1 MHQELTPQTMFLQ
14 PRLHQEA
21 LAVLDSDKSP
31 KRRRCMEDK
40 MPPFIARH
48 YHTRE
53 VTKSVS
59 LQELGGTY
67 KKCHPVESRMYIA
80 TDHKRKVRHYTTA
93 WESAMKSRMSAEQC
107 RRSTRRETGRLSIG
121 FKTGD

>member
-1 MHQELTPQTMFLQ
+1 
-14 PRLHQEA
+14 
-21 LAVLDSDKSP
+21 
-31 KRRRCMEDK
+31 
-40 MPPFIARH
+40 MPPSIARH

-67 KKCHPVESRMYIA
+67 KKCHPIESRMYIA
-80 TDHKRKVRHYTTA
+80 TNHKRKVRHYTTA
-93 WESAMKSRMSAEQC
+93 WESTWESKGTAWESMKSRMSAEQC